1 MGNIS
6 GVILGS
12 LLISSLDRF
21 LLPQATNFI
30 AAVAHVH
37 VDLSNSRFLIYG
49 VILVLTML
57 FRPEG
62 LLPNRRRRAELHTT
76 NAEALP

>member
-12 LLISSLDRF
+12 LLISSLDR
-21 LLPQATNFI
+21 LILPQASNLIF
-30 AAVAHVH
+30 AVSHVH

-62 LLPNRRRRAELHTT
+62 IVPNRRRRAELHAGT
-76 NAEALP
+76 AEALP